1 MKIRH
6 GGLHELEQRV
16 LDGDPKAMRAL
27 VRQATGPNM
36 LDLRFNGQT
45 ELRSVPNGTGGD
57 KLLFTGCAST
67 VDSPYGLTDWLG
79 DYTEIV
85 HSGAFTQTL
94 HGNPDTIFCLN
105 HGWDGAPMARTK
117 SGTLRLSAETDFMV
131 EADIDGTRADVH
143 QVRSAME
150 AGDLDAMSFA
160 FWVTRQTWSP
170 DYDQRDILEVD
181 IDGGDVSVVTWPA
194 NPGTTGTT
202 ALRSAQAKA
211 LMRTRVPALIAQ
223 RARAEQRAGATLSAA
238 TMATLQQVLDLLA
251 AADEATD
258 SALPLLSELM
268 GVPDPTCCGC
278 CGTECCD
285 CTDPKCDGTC
295 CTECPG
301 SDTTSSDSSSEV
313 KSEPKGMSLARL
325 RLLEDP
331 ALRNIA

>member
-6 GGLHELEQRV
+6 GGLQELEQRV
-16 LDGDPKAMRAL
+16 LDGDPRAMRAL

-45 ELRSVPNGTGGD
+45 ELRSVPNGTGGE

-67 VDSPYGLTDWLG
+67 VEFPYTLTDWLG

-94 HGNPDTIFCLN
+94 NGNPDVIFCLN
-105 HGWDGAPMARTK
+105 HVWGGAPMARTK
-117 SGTLRLSAETDFMV
+117 SGSLRLTSPGVGSLMV
-131 EADIDGTRADVH
+131 EADFDGTRADVH

-150 AGDLDAMSFA
+150 AGDLDAMSYA

-170 DYDQRDILEVD
+170 DYDQRDIFEVD
-181 IDGGDVSVVTWPA
+181 LDGGDVSVVTWPA

-223 RARAEQRAGATLSAA
+223 RARQEQRAGATLSAA

-251 AADEATD
+251 DADDATD
-258 SALPLLSELM
+258 AALPLLSELM
-268 GVPDPTCCGC
+268 GVPNPDA
-278 CGTECCD
+278 D
-285 CTDPKCDGTC
+285 DASD
-295 CTECPG
+295 
-301 SDTTSSDSSSEV
+301 DTTSSDASSEV